1 MNQILIFFAAIVVTA
16 VADVIWAL
24 YFIYVGERKAW
35 QAAIMAAIILAASGL
50 NILFITENK
59 WNLAGAIIGAFIGTY
74 YTVKY
79 KK

>member
-1 MNQILIFFAAIVVTA
+1 MNQILTFIAAIVVTA

-24 YFIYVGERKAW
+24 YIAYVGERKEW
-35 QAAIMAAIILAASGL
+35 HAATMASVIIFASGL

-59 WNLAGAIIGAFIGTY
+59 WNLVGAIIGAFVGTY
-74 YTVKY
+74 LTVKY